1 MILITGIDEN
11 NGMMFNKRRQSRD
24 KILTKHICELAND
37 AKIWVNNFSK
47 EIFDEQNNNNVIVDD
62 EFINKISKDEYCF
75 IENISPSTLENKI
88 DKIILYYWNRVY
100 PADMYFDIKL
110 EDWEL
115 ESETEFA
122 GSSHERITQKVFIR
136 GKNNE

>member
-1 MILITGIDEN
+1 MILITCVDEN
-11 NGMMFNKRRQSRD
+11 NGMMFNERRQSRD
-24 KILTKHICELAND
+24 KILTKHICELAKD
-37 AKIWVNNFSK
+37 TKIWVNSFSK
-47 EIFDEQNNNNVIVDD
+47 EIFEDQNNIIVDD
-62 EFINKISKDEYCF
+62 EFINKISQNEYCF
-75 IENISPSTLENKI
+75 IENISPLTLENKTE
-88 DKIILYYWNRVY
+88 KIILYSWNRVY

-136 GKNNE
+136 GKK